1 MVMPS
6 VESKFTLKFLDRLG
20 DRLVEEGLI
29 SKNKLE
35 DALREKEKTKKHL
48 GEILLKM
55 NLISVE
61 KLNEFI
67 AKQLAIPT
75 VDLSSYTIDPEVI
88 SLFDEKI
95 ARRYNMLP
103 LFKIENAVTVAMADP
118 LDIFALDNVKGMIQF
133 EIEPVIASAQSI
145 MKAIDHYFGT
155 KDHIQ
160 EMVGEMEKEEKRD
173 LISDKEQLIR
183 EVEELRD
190 DKPIIKIVNSVITQA
205 VQEEASDIHIEPEKD
220 NLRIRFRVD
229 GFLYDV
235 SSLPKRYHLPIISR
249 IKIQAKMDIGE
260 KRKPQDGKIH
270 LNLGDKKVDLRIS
283 TYPVVY
289 GEKMAIR
296 ILDLSKAQVMLEEI
310 GLSEEN
316 LEKYREILKGGTGI
330 VLVTGPTGSGKTTT
344 LYATLNYI
352 STGELNIT
360 TIEDPIEY
368 QLENI
373 NQGQVD
379 EKAGITFPTALR
391 TILRQDPDVIM
402 VGEIRD
408 KETAELAIQ
417 AALTG
422 HLVLSTLHTND
433 AAGAITRLLDMGIEP
448 FLLSSTIKGVIA
460 QRLVRMICPKCKK
473 THPPNQ
479 EILEKLGYEDQIID
493 LSLYKGKGCSFCRNS
508 GYKGRTGVFELLV
521 TDDKISDLITNKSPS
536 HRIKEEAI
544 NAGMI
549 SLQKD
554 ALSKVFS
561 GSTTLEEII
570 RVIGVVKKKIPE
582 KAVEK

>member
-1 MVMPS
+1 MPAT
-6 VESKFTLKFLDRLG
+6 EPKFTLKFLDRLG
-20 DRLVEEGLI
+20 DQMLEEGVL
-29 SKNKLE
+29 SSEQLQE
-35 DALREKEKTKKHL
+35 ALKEKNRTRKPL
-48 GEILLKM
+48 GEVLLSM
-55 NLISVE
+55 DLVSLE
-61 KLNEFI
+61 ELNEFI
-67 AKQLAIPT
+67 AKQLALPT

-88 SLFDEKI
+88 SLFDEKV
-95 ARRYNMLP
+95 ARKYKMIP
-103 LFKIENAVTVAMADP
+103 LFKIENVLTVAMADP
-118 LDIFALDNVKGMIQF
+118 LDIFALDNVKGMVQF
-133 EIEPVIASAQSI
+133 EIEPVIASEQSI
-145 MKAIDHYFGT
+145 AGAIDHFFGV
-155 KDHIQ
+155 KDYIQ
-160 EMVGEMEKEEKRD
+160 EMVGDMEKEKNKE
-173 LISDKEQLIR
+173 LVLDKEPKVL
-183 EVEELRD
+183 EAEELIQ
-190 DKPIIKIVNSVITQA
+190 DKPIIKIVNSIIAQA

-235 SSLPKRYHLPIISR
+235 STLPKKYHLPIISR

-270 LNLGDKKVDLRIS
+270 LVWDNKEVDLRIS

-296 ILDLSKAQVMLEEI
+296 ILDLSKAQVKLEQI
-310 GLSEEN
+310 GLSEDV
-316 LEKYREILKGGTGI
+316 LGKFQEIIKGGTGI

-352 STGELNIT
+352 NSGELNIT

-408 KETAELAIQ
+408 RETAELAIQ

-460 QRLVRMICPKCKK
+460 QRLVRLICPKCKK
-473 THPPNQ
+473 PHQPNP
-479 EILEKLGYEDQIID
+479 EILEKLGYEGEIEN
-493 LSLYKGKGCSFCRNS
+493 LNLYRGEGCVLCRNS
-508 GYKGRTGVFELLV
+508 GYKGRTGLFELLV
-521 TDDKISDLITNKSPS
+521 SSDRISDLIVNKNPS
-536 HRIKEEAI
+536 YMIKEEAVKT
-544 NAGMI
+544 GMVP
-549 SLQKD
+549 LQQD
-554 ALSKVFS
+554 AFLKVFK
-561 GSTTLEEII
+561 GLTTLEEIV
-570 RVIGVVKKKIPE
+570 RVIGVTRNKPEE
-582 KAVEK
+582 KAISK

>member
-1 MVMPS
+1 M
-6 VESKFTLKFLDRLG
+6 
-20 DRLVEEGLI
+20 VEEGLL
-29 SKNKLE
+29 SSEQLQE
-35 DALREKEKTKKHL
+35 ALKEKNRTRRPL
-48 GEILLKM
+48 GEVLLGM
-55 NLISVE
+55 DLVSLE
-61 KLNEFI
+61 ELNEFI
-67 AKQLAIPT
+67 AKQLALPT

-88 SLFDEKI
+88 SLFDEKV
-95 ARRYNMLP
+95 ARKYKIIP
-103 LFKIENAVTVAMADP
+103 LFKIENVLTIAMADP
-118 LDIFALDNVKGMIQF
+118 LDIFALDNVKGMVQF
-133 EIEPVIASAQSI
+133 EIEPVIASEQSI
-145 MKAIDHYFGT
+145 IKTIDHFFGV
-155 KDHIQ
+155 KDYIQ
-160 EMVGEMEKEEKRD
+160 EMVGDMEKEKN
-173 LISDKEQLIR
+173 KELVLDN
-183 EVEELRD
+183 ESSVKEAEEFIQ
-190 DKPIIKIVNSVITQA
+190 DKPIIKIVNSIIAQA

-235 SSLPKRYHLPIISR
+235 SILPKKYHLPIISR

-270 LNLGDKKVDLRIS
+270 LVWDNEKVDLRIS

-296 ILDLSKAQVMLEEI
+296 ILDLSKAQVKLGQI

-316 LEKYREILKGGTGI
+316 LEKYQEIIKGGTGI

-352 STGELNIT
+352 NSGELNIT

-448 FLLSSTIKGVIA
+448 FLLSSTIKGVMA
-460 QRLVRMICPKCKK
+460 QRLVRLICPKCKK
-473 THPPNQ
+473 SHQPNP
-479 EILEKLGYEDQIID
+479 EILEKLGYEGEMEN
-493 LSLYKGKGCSFCRNS
+493 LNLYQGGGCSFCRNS
-508 GYKGRTGVFELLV
+508 GYKGRTGIFELLV
-521 TDDKISDLITNKSPS
+521 SSDRISDLIANKSPS
-536 HRIKEEAI
+536 YMIKEEAVKT
-544 NAGMI
+544 GMVP
-549 SLQKD
+549 LGQD
-554 ALSKVFS
+554 ALSKVLK
-561 GSTTLEEII
+561 GLTTLEEIV
-570 RVIGVVKKKIPE
+570 RVIGVTRKKPTE
-582 KAVEK
+582 KAIPK